1 MSPRSFKPDPSL
13 PLLGKSVK
21 ELRAE
26 AGMTQ
31 KQLAARSGVDTTYI
45 SHIECGV
52 ANLTW
57 VALGRVS
64 RGLGIPRSALA
75 RRVEETEREQ

>member
-13 PLLGKSVK
+13 PMLGKAVK
-21 ELRAE
+21 ALRTE

-31 KQLAARSGVDTTYI
+31 KELAARSGIDTSYI

-52 ANLTW
+52 ANPTW

-75 RRVEETEREQ
+75 RRVEETGRER